1 MRGFIL
7 ILPFLIVSK
16 LFATQTIVH
25 SQTPI
30 GNTRTTYAEIDRLNN
45 IAYNIYLNS
54 PDSARKLAENALL
67 LSQKYNYSIGKG
79 RSFYNIGL
87 VYWSQS
93 YYTISLFY
101 LNSAITNLPANKPL
115 YLSDAYNA
123 LGRTYADLGNYS
135 QALIDLDK
143 SLGYAGNDV
152 SRLAEVF
159 SEKSYVYC
167 ALKNYHKAIADA
179 EYALTLNKRIN
190 ETGSVAVLYARLG
203 GIYKNMKDY
212 RNALYHDDIAFKMST
227 QTVNKR
233 LRAKILIEYASINNE
248 LKKYDSAIGYA
259 QKGISLADSIGLVDA
274 QTEGYQIIANSF
286 EQQNNLKKALGYQK
300 VYAQIRDSVTKSSK
314 LKTIQLI
321 QNYHTLN
328 AKLNDIK
335 LMEITDA
342 ENKAKIKAQTKL
354 ILILSI
360 SLVILISVLFIT
372 WYLYK
377 QKKMLS
383 HKLENQHKALLEQ
396 KQVIEV
402 QTSNLQS
409 VNGLKDKLLAVIGHD
424 LRTPVA
430 NMSNIIEMFND
441 GYLTANEVADLMRE
455 IGPII
460 KGAELT
466 LSNLTEWAGSQI
478 KGKTVN
484 STNVDIFL
492 LGVEMEQTFVHHLQ
506 QKSIEFINSAF
517 AGQSVQA
524 DENHIKVILRNLVS
538 NAIKFTDSNGSVTL
552 ATKVDYNSLIVS
564 VTDTGKGMNKDE
576 IEKLFSINTHFS
588 HSGTSGES
596 GTGIGLLL
604 CKELVELNGGKLS
617 VTSAVGKGSCF
628 YFSLP
633 LVGAYA

>member
-1 MRGFIL
+1 MRGFLL
-7 ILPFLIVSK
+7 ILLFVLVSK
-16 LFATQTIVH
+16 LSAVQTAAASPSAVDNSH
-25 SQTPI
+25 TA
-30 GNTRTTYAEIDRLNN
+30 YAEIDRLNN
-45 IAYNIYLNS
+45 TSYNIYLNS

-67 LSQKYNYSIGKG
+67 LSQRYNYDIGKG
-79 RSFYNIGL
+79 RSFYNIGM

-101 LNSAITNLPANKPL
+101 LNSAINNLPVNKPL

-123 LGRTYADLGNYS
+123 RGRTYADLGNYS
-135 QALIDLDK
+135 QALADLDK
-143 SLGYAGNDV
+143 SLGYAGNDIE
-152 SRLAEVF
+152 RLAEVF

-167 ALKNYHKAIADA
+167 ALKNFHKAIADA
-179 EYALTLNKRIN
+179 EYALNLNKRIKQAGN
-190 ETGSVAVLYARLG
+190 IAVLNARLA
-203 GIYKNMKDY
+203 GIYKTMKDY
-212 RNALYHDDIAFKMST
+212 RNALYHDDVAFNMST
-227 QTVNKR
+227 QTANRR
-233 LRAKILIEYASINNE
+233 LRAKVLIEYAAIDNE
-248 LKKYDSAIGYA
+248 RKKYDNAIVYA
-259 QKGISLADSIGLVDA
+259 RKGISLADSIGLIDA

-286 EQQNNLKKALGYQK
+286 EQKNNLKQALAYQK
-300 VYAQIRDSVTKSSK
+300 VYAQIRDSVTRSSK

-321 QNYHTLN
+321 QNYHALN
-328 AKLNDIK
+328 TKLNDIK

-342 ENKAKIKAQTKL
+342 ENKAKIKAQTRL
-354 ILILSI
+354 ILILSV
-360 SLVILISVLFIT
+360 SLVILISVLFVT

-377 QKKMLS
+377 QKKILS
-383 HKLENQHKALLEQ
+383 NELENQHKALLEQ
-396 KQVIEV
+396 KGVIEV
-402 QTSNLQS
+402 QTANLQS

-441 GYLTANEVADLMRE
+441 GYLTATEVTELMHE

-478 KGKTVN
+478 KGKAVN

-506 QKSIEFINSAF
+506 QKGIEFVNGAY
-517 AGQSVQA
+517 AGRSVQA

-538 NAIKFTDSNGSVTL
+538 NAIKFTASNGTVTL
-552 ATKVDYNSLIVS
+552 ATKVDHNSLIISVS
-564 VTDTGKGMNKDE
+564 DTGKGMNSNE
-576 IEKLFSINTHFS
+576 IEKLFSISTHFS

-633 LVGAYA
+633 LVGAYV

>member
-1 MRGFIL
+1 MRGFLL
-7 ILPFLIVSK
+7 ILLFVLVSK
-16 LFATQTIVH
+16 LSAVQTAAPSPSAVDNSH
-25 SQTPI
+25 TA
-30 GNTRTTYAEIDRLNN
+30 YAEIDRLNN
-45 IAYNIYLNS
+45 TSYNIYLNS

-67 LSQKYNYSIGKG
+67 LSQRYNYDIGKG
-79 RSFYNIGL
+79 RSFYNIGM

-101 LNSAITNLPANKPL
+101 LNSAINNLPVNKPL

-123 LGRTYADLGNYS
+123 RGRTYADLGNYS
-135 QALIDLDK
+135 QALADLDK
-143 SLGYAGNDV
+143 SLGYAGNDIE
-152 SRLAEVF
+152 RLAEVF

-167 ALKNYHKAIADA
+167 ALKNFHKAIADA
-179 EYALTLNKRIN
+179 EYALNLNKRIKQAGN
-190 ETGSVAVLYARLG
+190 IAVLNARLA
-203 GIYKNMKDY
+203 GIYKTMKDY
-212 RNALYHDDIAFKMST
+212 RNALYHDDVAFNMST
-227 QTVNKR
+227 QTTNRR
-233 LRAKILIEYASINNE
+233 LRAKVLIEYAAIDNE
-248 LKKYDSAIGYA
+248 RKKYDNAIVYA
-259 QKGISLADSIGLVDA
+259 RKGISLADSIGLIDA

-286 EQQNNLKKALGYQK
+286 EQKNNLKQALAYQK
-300 VYAQIRDSVTKSSK
+300 VYAQIRDSVTRSSK

-321 QNYHTLN
+321 QNYHALN
-328 AKLNDIK
+328 TKLNDIK

-342 ENKAKIKAQTKL
+342 ENKAKIKAQTRL
-354 ILILSI
+354 ILILSV
-360 SLVILISVLFIT
+360 SLVILISVLFVT

-377 QKKMLS
+377 QKKILS
-383 HKLENQHKALLEQ
+383 NELENQHKALLEQ
-396 KQVIEV
+396 KGVIEV
-402 QTSNLQS
+402 QTANLQS

-441 GYLTANEVADLMRE
+441 GYLTATEVTELMHE

-478 KGKTVN
+478 KGKAVN

-506 QKSIEFINSAF
+506 QKGIEFVNGAY
-517 AGQSVQA
+517 AGRSVQA

-538 NAIKFTDSNGSVTL
+538 NAIKFTASNGTVTL
-552 ATKVDYNSLIVS
+552 ATKVDHNSLIISVS
-564 VTDTGKGMNKDE
+564 DTGKGMNSNE
-576 IEKLFSINTHFS
+576 IEKLFSISTHFS

-633 LVGAYA
+633 LVGAYV

>member
-1 MRGFIL
+1 MRGFLL
-7 ILPFLIVSK
+7 ILLFVLVSK
-16 LFATQTIVH
+16 LSAVQTAAPSPSAVDNSH
-25 SQTPI
+25 TA
-30 GNTRTTYAEIDRLNN
+30 YAEIDRLNN
-45 IAYNIYLNS
+45 TAYNIYLNS

-67 LSQKYNYSIGKG
+67 LSQRYNYDIGKG
-79 RSFYNIGL
+79 RSFYNIGM

-101 LNSAITNLPANKPL
+101 LNSAINNLPVNKPL

-123 LGRTYADLGNYS
+123 RGRTYADLGNYS
-135 QALIDLDK
+135 QALADLDK
-143 SLGYAGNDV
+143 SLGYAGNDIE
-152 SRLAEVF
+152 RLAEVF

-167 ALKNYHKAIADA
+167 ALKNFHKAIADA
-179 EYALTLNKRIN
+179 EYALNLNKRIKQAGN
-190 ETGSVAVLYARLG
+190 IAVLNARLA
-203 GIYKNMKDY
+203 GIYKTMKDY
-212 RNALYHDDIAFKMST
+212 RNALYHDDVAFNMST
-227 QTVNKR
+227 QTANRR
-233 LRAKILIEYASINNE
+233 LRAKVLIEYAAIDNE
-248 LKKYDSAIGYA
+248 RKKYDNAIVYA
-259 QKGISLADSIGLVDA
+259 RKGISLADSIGLIDA

-286 EQQNNLKKALGYQK
+286 EQKNNLKQALAYQK
-300 VYAQIRDSVTKSSK
+300 VYAQIRDSVTRSSK

-321 QNYHTLN
+321 QNYHALN
-328 AKLNDIK
+328 TKLNDIK

-342 ENKAKIKAQTKL
+342 ENKAKIKAQTRL
-354 ILILSI
+354 ILILSV
-360 SLVILISVLFIT
+360 SLVILISVLFVT

-377 QKKMLS
+377 QKKILS
-383 HKLENQHKALLEQ
+383 NELENQHKALLEQ
-396 KQVIEV
+396 KGVIEV
-402 QTSNLQS
+402 QTANLQS

-441 GYLTANEVADLMRE
+441 GYLTATEVTELMHE

-478 KGKTVN
+478 KGKAVN

-506 QKSIEFINSAF
+506 QKGIEFVNGAY
-517 AGQSVQA
+517 AGRSVQA

-538 NAIKFTDSNGSVTL
+538 NAIKFTASNGTVTL
-552 ATKVDYNSLIVS
+552 ATKVDHNSLIISVS
-564 VTDTGKGMNKDE
+564 DTGKGMNSNE
-576 IEKLFSINTHFS
+576 IEKLFSISTHFS

-633 LVGAYA
+633 LVGAYV

>member
-1 MRGFIL
+1 MRGFLL
-7 ILPFLIVSK
+7 ILPLILVSK
-16 LFATQTIVH
+16 LSAAQTAASSSSAINNTQAA
-25 SQTPI
+25 
-30 GNTRTTYAEIDRLNN
+30 YAEIDRLNN
-45 IAYNIYLNS
+45 AAYNIYLNS

-67 LSQKYNYSIGKG
+67 LSQKYNYETGKG
-79 RSFYNIGL
+79 RSFYNIGM

-101 LNSAITNLPANKPL
+101 LNSAINNLPVNKPL

-123 LGRTYADLGNYS
+123 RGRTYADLGNYS
-135 QALIDLDK
+135 QALIDMDK
-143 SLGYAGNDV
+143 SLGYAGNDIE
-152 SRLAEVF
+152 RLAETF

-167 ALKNYHKAIADA
+167 ALKNFHKAIADA
-179 EYALTLNKRIN
+179 EYALALNKRIKLAGN
-190 ETGSVAVLYARLG
+190 IAVLHARLG
-203 GIYKNMKDY
+203 GIYKTMKDY
-212 RNALYHDDIAFKMST
+212 RNALYHDDIAFNMSK
-227 QTVNKR
+227 QTFNKR
-233 LRAKILIEYASINNE
+233 LRAKVLVEYAAIDNE

-259 QKGISLADSIGLVDA
+259 KRGINLADSIGLIDA
-274 QTEGYQIIANSF
+274 QTEGYHIMANSF
-286 EQQNNLKKALGYQK
+286 EQKNDLKQALGYQK
-300 VYAQIRDSVTKSSK
+300 IYAQIRDSITRSSR
-314 LKTIQLI
+314 LKTAQLI

-328 AKLNDIK
+328 KKLDGIK
-335 LMEITDA
+335 LMEISNS
-342 ENKAKIKAQTKL
+342 ENKAKIKAQTRL
-354 ILILSI
+354 ILILI
-360 SLVILISVLFIT
+360 FSLVILISMLFIT

-377 QKKMLS
+377 QKKALS
-383 HKLENQHKALLEQ
+383 HKLESQHKALLEQ
-396 KQVIEV
+396 KQVIEI

-441 GYLTANEVADLMRE
+441 GYLTAAEVTELMHE

-478 KGKTVN
+478 KGKAVN

-506 QKSIEFINSAF
+506 QKGIEFINAAF
-517 AGQSVQA
+517 AGQSVLA

-538 NAIKFTDSNGSVTL
+538 NAIKFTGNNGSVTL

-564 VTDTGKGMNKDE
+564 ISDTGKGMNRGE
-576 IEKLFSINTHFS
+576 IEKLFSISTHFS

-617 VTSAVGKGSCF
+617 VMSAVGKGSCF
-628 YFSLP
+628 SFNLP

>member
-7 ILPFLIVSK
+7 ILPLILVSK
-16 LFATQTIVH
+16 LFAAQTAAH
-25 SQTPI
+25 SQPAI
-30 GNTRTTYAEIDRLNN
+30 NNIQATYAEIDRLNN
-45 IAYNIYLNS
+45 TAYDIYLNS
-54 PDSARKLAENALL
+54 PDSARKLAEKALF
-67 LSQKYNYSIGKG
+67 LSQKCNYDVGKG
-79 RSFYNIGL
+79 RSFYNIGM

-101 LNSAITNLPANKPL
+101 LNSAITSLPASTPL
-115 YLSDAYNA
+115 YSSDAYNA

-143 SLGYAGNDV
+143 ALGYAGNDIG
-152 SRLAEVF
+152 RLAEVF

-167 ALKNYHKAIADA
+167 ALKNYHKAIAGA
-179 EYALTLNKRIN
+179 EYALKLNKRIN
-190 ETGSVAVLYARLG
+190 ATGSVAVLYARLG
-203 GIYKNMKDY
+203 GIYKSMKDY
-212 RNALYHDDIAFKMST
+212 RNALYHDDIAFNMST

-233 LRAKILIEYASINNE
+233 LRAKVLIEYAAINNE

-259 QKGISLADSIGLVDA
+259 QKGISLAESIGLVDA
-274 QTEGYQIIANSF
+274 QTDGYQIIASSF
-286 EQQNNLKKALGYQK
+286 EQKNNLKEAIGYQK
-300 VYAQIRDSVTKSSK
+300 VYAQIRDSVFKSSR

-321 QNYHTLN
+321 QNYHILN
-328 AKLNDIK
+328 AKLNDIR
-335 LMEITDA
+335 LMEITDG

-354 ILILSI
+354 ILILST
-360 SLVILISVLFIT
+360 SLVILISVLCIT

-377 QKKMLS
+377 QKKVLS
-383 HKLENQHKALLEQ
+383 QKLENQHKALLDQ

-402 QTSNLQS
+402 QTANLQS

-441 GYLTANEVADLMRE
+441 GYLTANEVSELMRE

-484 STNVDIFL
+484 STKVDIFL

-506 QKSIEFINSAF
+506 LKNIEFTNHAF

-538 NAIKFTDSNGSVTL
+538 NAIKFTDNNGSIVL

-564 VTDTGKGMNKDE
+564 VTDTGKGMNRDE
-576 IEKLFSINTHFS
+576 IEKLFSISTHFS
-588 HSGTSGES
+588 NSGTSGES

-617 VTSAVGKGSCF
+617 VTSATGKGSCF